1 MRPYAAMR
9 RLLDIHDKAV
19 SVAVTPNGNAQTL
32 FTPRLPQTFESL
44 WSEIV
49 YSQQGR
55 ESGMAVALIGAGAG
69 KWRKFSGKEQGLS
82 LGQAVGNTEF
92 FIRIFNVHNES
103 FAHGKR

>member
-1 MRPYAAMR
+1 MRG
-9 RLLDIHDKAV
+9 LFDIHDEAV
-19 SVAVTPNGNAQTL
+19 SVAVAPNGNAQTL
-32 FTPRLPQTFESL
+32 FAPRLPQTFESL

-49 YSQQGR
+49 HSQQGR
-55 ESGMAVALIGAGAG
+55 ESGMAVARIGTGAG

-82 LGQAVGNTEF
+82 LGQAVGNTEL